1 VSLGLDIHQ
10 HLWDH
15 GGAYK
20 DFSGGQTGEEEV
32 HGVWRWESELI
43 ARIMSRFPM
52 MVTRCMDRNRLK
64 MNVCSSGSSVS
75 HKRMNSEILVWFV
88 VFMFL
93 MNIAEKME

>member
-1 VSLGLDIHQ
+1 LDIHQ

-15 GGAYK
+15 GGADK
-20 DFSGGQTGEEEV
+20 HISGGQTREEEV
-32 HGVWRWESELI
+32 QGVWRWESELI
-43 ARIMSRFPM
+43 ARRMIRFPM
-52 MVTRCMDRNRLK
+52 TVTMCMDRNRLK
-64 MNVCSSGSSVS
+64 MSGCSSGSSVS